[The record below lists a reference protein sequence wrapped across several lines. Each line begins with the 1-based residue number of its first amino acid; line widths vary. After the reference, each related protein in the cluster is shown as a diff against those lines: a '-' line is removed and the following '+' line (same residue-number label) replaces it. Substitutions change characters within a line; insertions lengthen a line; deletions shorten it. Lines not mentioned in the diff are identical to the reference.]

1 MCWTFKYLQTWELAF
16 YMYIG
21 SLAHLS
27 KCVKIVTYRQI
38 SKWLLNIFAIW
49 EVYETKGMATTLCSP
64 TNSYIITWKV
74 NGLCK
79 SVKYE
84 QKCTFSTHKKWHA
97 VCSDNKNCLI
107 LMPLNEHFELNFTKF
122 KLHSELKLNLWWT
135 FENFAEL
142 GACFL
147 HVYRPTSTLVK
158 MH

>member
-1 MCWTFKYLQTWELAF
+1 
-16 YMYIG
+16 
-21 SLAHLS
+21 
-27 KCVKIVTYRQI
+27 
-38 SKWLLNIFAIW
+38 
-49 EVYETKGMATTLCSP
+49 MATTLCTIIS

-135 FENFAEL
+135 FKKIAEL
-142 GACFL
+142 GAGLVWRVGPSQVGRKSQNKLDDIVTKILFHSSRSMAIACFKFHRRSHDPNL
-147 HVYRPTSTLVK
+147 FKGAWHDHFGK
-158 MH
+158 